1 MCGIVAYKGKKV
13 CFPILLDGLKKLEYR
28 GYDSAGVACIIN
40 NKINITKRAGKV
52 KELENAIK
60 NKQSSKNC
68 SGLGIA
74 HTRWATHGEPNQ
86 KNAHPHIDDSKKI
99 TLVHNGIIEN
109 FDPIKKFLKSKKIK
123 FKSDTDTEVLVQL
136 IGYFYNKGK
145 LNFEQS
151 VRAALQRVDG
161 AYAIVILNTDFPDM
175 MIAARK
181 GSPLVLG
188 LKDNEFFIGSDV
200 SPIIK
205 YTQQITYLNDS
216 EMAVING
223 DSYEIKSVDKD
234 VSLPKKVEKIDY
246 KIDDFDKGKFQY
258 FMHKEIHEQ
267 VDTIRNTLKGRST
280 KSSVLLHGLSE
291 YWEEIK
297 VAEKIYITAC
307 GTSWHAGLI
316 GKNLIERFAEVP
328 VHVEYA
334 SEFRYNHSIMD
345 NKTVVIAISQSGETA
360 DTLAAIAKANDFGA
374 ITIGIC
380 NVPGSSVSRET
391 KCGIHTRCGHEIGV
405 ASTKAFTAQIS
416 VLYLLAL
423 KLADSKKKITAHGL
437 KKYLNMSGYEK
448 SAVGL
453 NPYGTKA
460 IKSLLRKEKSIN
472 KMAQKYKN
480 ASDFLYLGRGLNFP
494 VALEGALKL
503 KEISYI
509 HAEGYPAAEMK
520 HGPIALVDKN
530 MPNVFIVP
538 KDKTY
543 DKIISNI
550 EEIKSRKGKIII
562 VTDSKDKI
570 LRDLADDLILLPKT
584 NQYLFV
590 ILATI
595 ALQLFSYFIALA
607 KGCDVDQ
614 PRNLAKSVTVE

>member
-1 MCGIVAYKGKKV
+1 MCGIVAYKGKKD
-13 CFPILLDGLKKLEYR
+13 CYPILLSGLKKLEYR
-28 GYDSAGVACIIN
+28 GYDSAGVASIIN
-40 NKINITKRAGKV
+40 NKISITKRAGKV
-52 KELENAIK
+52 KELESAINSK
-60 NKQSSKNC
+60 KSSKNC
-68 SGLGIA
+68 GGLGIA

-86 KNAHPHIDDSKKI
+86 KNAHPHLDQSKKI
-99 TLVHNGIIEN
+99 SLVHNGIIEN
-109 FDPIKKFLKSKKIK
+109 YDPIKKFLRSKKVT

-136 IGYFYNKGK
+136 IGYFYNQGK
-145 LNFEQS
+145 LDFEES

-161 AYAIVILNTDFPDM
+161 AYGIVVLNIDFPEM

-188 LKDNEFFIGSDV
+188 IKEGEFFIGSDI
-200 SPIIK
+200 SPIVS
-205 YTQQITYLNDS
+205 YTQQIIYLNDS
-216 EMAVING
+216 EIAVINKN
-223 DSYEIKSVDKD
+223 DYKIKSVEKD
-234 VSLPKKVEKIDY
+234 IALPKKVEKIDY
-246 KIDDFDKGKFQY
+246 KIDDFDKGKFKH

-267 VDTIRNTLKGRST
+267 VITIANTLKSRSN
-280 KSSVLLHGLSE
+280 KNSVLLHGLSE

-297 VAEKIYITAC
+297 SAEKIYITAC

-316 GKNLIERFAEVP
+316 GKNLIERFANVP

-360 DTLAAIAKANDFGA
+360 DTLAAIAKANDYGA

-391 KCGIHTRCGHEIGV
+391 KCGVHTRCGHEIGV
-405 ASTKAFTAQIS
+405 ASTKAFTAQIT
-416 VLYLLAL
+416 VLYFFAL
-423 KLADSKKKITAHGL
+423 KLADSKKT
-437 KKYLNMSGYEK
+437 MTK
-448 SAVGL
+448 SLMRKHLDLSMWPRYVSD
-453 NPYGTKA
+453 
-460 IKSLLRKEKSIN
+460 IKSVLRKEKSI
-472 KMAQKYKN
+472 KKIAEKYQN

-562 VTDSKDKI
+562 ITDSRDKI
-570 LRDLADDLILLPKT
+570 LRDLADDLILVPKT
-584 NQYLFV
+584 THYMFV
-590 ILATI
+590 VLATI
-595 ALQLFSYFIALA
+595 VLQLFSYFVAVA

>member
-1 MCGIVAYKGKKV
+1 MCGIVAYKGSKN
-13 CFPILLDGLKKLEYR
+13 CFPILISGLKKLEYR
-28 GYDSAGVACIIN
+28 GYDSAGVACILNDTSTSIKH
-40 NKINITKRAGKV
+40 KITTIKRVGKV
-52 KELENAIK
+52 RELENAI
-60 NKQSSKNC
+60 NSKTSLKDC
-68 SGLGIA
+68 SGIGIA

-86 KNAHPHIDDSKKI
+86 KNAHPHSDYSKKI
-99 TLVHNGIIEN
+99 TLVHNGVIEN
-109 FDPIKKFLKSKKIK
+109 HVPIKKFLKSKKIT
-123 FKSDTDTEVLVQL
+123 FKSDTDTEILVQL
-136 IGYFYNKGK
+136 IGYFYNSGK

-161 AYAIVILNTDFPDM
+161 AYSIVVLHVDFPEM

-188 LKDNEFFIGSDV
+188 IKDSEFFIGSDI

-205 YTQQITYLNDS
+205 HTQNIIYLKDS
-216 EMAVING
+216 EMAVINE
-223 DSYEIKSVDKD
+223 SNCKIKSVDKD
-234 VSLPKKVEKIDY
+234 VVLPKKVEKIDY
-246 KIDDFDKGKFQY
+246 KIDDFDKGKFKY

-267 VDTIRNTLKGRST
+267 ATTIQNTLKGRST
-280 KSSVLLHGLSE
+280 ESSVLLHGLSE
-291 YWEEIK
+291 YWEEIYK
-297 VAEKIYITAC
+297 AKKIYITAC

-316 GKNLIERFAEVP
+316 GKNFIERFAQIP

-360 DTLAAIAKANDFGA
+360 DTLAAISKANDFGA

-391 KCGIHTRCGHEIGV
+391 NCGIHTRCGHEIGV
-405 ASTKAFTAQIS
+405 ASTKAFTSQIA
-416 VLYLLAL
+416 VLYFLAL
-423 KLADSKKKITAHGL
+423 KLADSRKEMSKSAMRKHLMLISNAAQKDIKALFRKERSIKKIAE
-437 KKYLNMSGYEK
+437 KY
-448 SAVGL
+448 
-453 NPYGTKA
+453 
-460 IKSLLRKEKSIN
+460 
-472 KMAQKYKN
+472 QN

-550 EEIKSRKGKIII
+550 EEIRSRKGKIII
-562 VTDSKDKI
+562 ITDSKDKI
-570 LRDLADDLILLPKT
+570 LRDLSDDLILLPKT
-584 NQYLFV
+584 NQYIFI

-595 ALQLFSYFIALA
+595 VLQLFAFFIAVA

>member
-1 MCGIVAYKGKKV
+1 MCGIVAYKGEKN
-13 CFPILLDGLKKLEYR
+13 CFPILLSGLKKLEYR
-28 GYDSAGVACIIN
+28 GYDSAGVACLIN
-40 NKINITKRAGKV
+40 NKINITKRSGKV
-52 KELENAIK
+52 KELEAAIS
-60 NKQSSKNC
+60 NKKSSQNC
-68 SGLGIA
+68 GGLGIA

-86 KNAHPHIDDSKKI
+86 KNAHPHIDESKKI

-109 FDPIKKFLKSKKIK
+109 YDPIKKFLKSKKIT

-145 LNFEQS
+145 LDFEQS

-161 AYAIVILNTDFPDM
+161 AYGIVVLNVDFPEM

-188 LKDNEFFIGSDV
+188 VKEGEFFIGSDI
-200 SPIIK
+200 SPIVSH
-205 YTQQITYLNDS
+205 TQQIIYLNDS
-216 EMAVING
+216 EMAVINKN
-223 DSYEIKSVDKD
+223 DYQIKSVEKD
-234 VSLPKKVEKIDY
+234 VALPKKVEKIDY
-246 KIDDFDKGKFQY
+246 KIDDFDKGKFKH

-267 VDTIRNTLKGRST
+267 VTTIGNTLKARST
-280 KSSVLLHGLSE
+280 KNSILLHGLSE
-291 YWEEIK
+291 HWEEIQS
-297 VAEKIYITAC
+297 ANRIYITAC

-316 GKNLIERFAEVP
+316 GKNLIERFANVP

-360 DTLAAIAKANDFGA
+360 DTLAAIAKANDYGA

-391 KCGIHTRCGHEIGV
+391 KCGVHTRCGHEIGV
-405 ASTKAFTAQIS
+405 ASTKAFTAQIT
-416 VLYLLAL
+416 VLYFFAL
-423 KLADSKKKITAHGL
+423 KLADSKKTMTRSVMRKHL
-437 KKYLNMSGYEK
+437 DLSMWPKYVND
-448 SAVGL
+448 
-453 NPYGTKA
+453 
-460 IKSLLRKEKSIN
+460 IKSVLKKEKSI
-472 KMAQKYKN
+472 KKIAEKYQN

-562 VTDSKDKI
+562 VTDSRDKI
-570 LRDLADDLILLPKT
+570 LRDLSDDLILVPKT
-584 NQYLFV
+584 THYMFV

-595 ALQLFSYFIALA
+595 VLQLFSYFVAVA

>member
-1 MCGIVAYKGKKV
+1 MCGIVAYKGAKN
-13 CFPILLDGLKKLEYR
+13 CYPILLDGLHRLEYR
-28 GYDSAGVACIIN
+28 GYDSAGVASL
-40 NKINITKRAGKV
+40 NKDGKLDVTKRTGKV
-52 KELENAIK
+52 KQLEQRLK
-60 NKQSSKNC
+60 SKGIIQNC
-68 SGLGIA
+68 NGLGIA
-74 HTRWATHGEPNQ
+74 HTRWATHGKPNQ
-86 KNAHPHIDDSKKI
+86 VNSHPHQDQSGNIVM
-99 TLVHNGIIEN
+99 VHNGIIEN
-109 FDPIKKFLKSKKIK
+109 YNPIKKFLKSKKVK
-123 FKSDTDTEVLVQL
+123 FKSETDTEVLVQL
-136 IGYFYNKGK
+136 IGYFSKNGK

-161 AYAIVILNTDFPDM
+161 AYAIVVLNKKFPDK

-188 LKDNEFFIGSDV
+188 VKDKEFFIGSDI

-205 YTQQITYLNDS
+205 YTQNIIYLEDSQMAIIDGNDYKITS
-216 EMAVING
+216 INQ
-223 DSYEIKSVDKD
+223 D
-234 VSLPKKVEKIDY
+234 VSLPKKIEKIDY
-246 KIDDFDKGKFQY
+246 KIDDYDKGKFKF

-267 VDTIRNTLKGRST
+267 IETVQNTIKGRST
-280 KSSVLLHGLSE
+280 KNNILLNGLRE
-291 YWEEIK
+291 YWSTIK
-297 VAEKIYITAC
+297 QADKIFITAC

-334 SEFRYNHSIMD
+334 SEFRYNKTLVD
-345 NKTVVIAISQSGETA
+345 NKSIVIAISQSGETA
-360 DTLAAIAKANDFGA
+360 DTLAAIDKANKAGA
-374 ITIGIC
+374 VTIGIC

-391 KCGIHTRCGHEIGV
+391 NCGVFTRCGHEVGV
-405 ASTKAFTAQIS
+405 ASTKAFTAQITI
-416 VLYLLAL
+416 LYLLAL
-423 KLADSKKKITAHGL
+423 KLGRSRNLLTKSLIESHLDHSKSIKKIKAVL
-437 KKYLNMSGYEK
+437 NKELDIKKIAL
-448 SAVGL
+448 
-453 NPYGTKA
+453 
-460 IKSLLRKEKSIN
+460 
-472 KMAQKYKN
+472 KYKN

-520 HGPIALVDKN
+520 HGPIALVDKD

-562 VTDSKDKI
+562 ITDSRDKI
-570 LRDLADDLILLPKT
+570 LKNLANDLILVPKT
-584 NQYLFV
+584 NHYMFV
-590 ILATI
+590 TLATI
-595 ALQLFSYFIALA
+595 VLQLFAYYIAVS
-607 KGCDVDQ
+607 KKINVDQ

>member
-1 MCGIVAYKGKKV
+1 MCGIVAYKGSKN
-13 CFPILLDGLKKLEYR
+13 CFPILISGLKKLEYR
-28 GYDSAGVACIIN
+28 GYDSAGVACILNDTSTSIKH
-40 NKINITKRAGKV
+40 KITTIKRVGKV
-52 KELENAIK
+52 RELENAI
-60 NKQSSKNC
+60 NSKTSLKDC
-68 SGLGIA
+68 SGIGIA

-86 KNAHPHIDDSKKI
+86 KNAHPHSDYSKKI

-109 FDPIKKFLKSKKIK
+109 HVPIKKFLKSKNIT

-136 IGYFYNKGK
+136 IGYFYNSGK

-161 AYAIVILNTDFPDM
+161 AYGIVVLHVDFPEM

-188 LKDNEFFIGSDV
+188 IKDSEFFIGSDI

-205 YTQQITYLNDS
+205 HTQNIIYLKDS
-216 EMAVING
+216 EMAVINE
-223 DSYEIKSVDKD
+223 SNCKIKSVDKD
-234 VSLPKKVEKIDY
+234 VVLPKKVEKIDY
-246 KIDDFDKGKFQY
+246 KIDDFDKGKFKY

-267 VDTIRNTLKGRST
+267 ATTIQNTLKGRST
-280 KSSVLLHGLSE
+280 ESSVLLHGLSE
-291 YWEEIK
+291 YWEEIYK
-297 VAEKIYITAC
+297 AKKIYITAC

-316 GKNLIERFAEVP
+316 GKNFIERFAQIP

-360 DTLAAIAKANDFGA
+360 DTLAAISKANDFGA

-391 KCGIHTRCGHEIGV
+391 NCGIHTRCGHEIGV
-405 ASTKAFTAQIS
+405 ASTKAFTSQIA
-416 VLYLLAL
+416 VLYFLAL
-423 KLADSKKKITAHGL
+423 KLADSRKEMSKSAMRKHLMLASNAAQKDIKALFRKERSIKKIAE
-437 KKYLNMSGYEK
+437 KY
-448 SAVGL
+448 
-453 NPYGTKA
+453 
-460 IKSLLRKEKSIN
+460 
-472 KMAQKYKN
+472 QN

-550 EEIKSRKGKIII
+550 EEIRSRKGKIII
-562 VTDSKDKI
+562 ITDSKDKI
-570 LRDLADDLILLPKT
+570 LRDLSDDLILLPKT
-584 NQYLFV
+584 NQYIFI

-595 ALQLFSYFIALA
+595 VLQLFAFFIAVA

>member
-1 MCGIVAYKGKKV
+1 MCGIVAYKGHKN
-13 CFPILLDGLKKLEYR
+13 CFPILLGGLKKLEYR
-28 GYDSAGVACIIN
+28 GYDSAGVACLYN
-40 NKINITKRAGKV
+40 NKISVTRRVGKV
-52 KELENAIK
+52 KELEIAI
-60 NKQSSKNC
+60 NKKKSSKDC
-68 SGLGIA
+68 QGLGIA

-86 KNAHPHIDDSKKI
+86 KNAHPHLDQSNKI
-99 TLVHNGIIEN
+99 AIVHNGIIEN
-109 FDPIKKFLKSKKIK
+109 YDPIKKFLRSKKMK
-123 FKSDTDTEVLVQL
+123 FKSDTDTEVLAQL

-161 AYAIVILNTDFPDM
+161 AYGIVVLNKDYPDM

-188 LKDNEFFIGSDV
+188 IKDNEFFIGSDV

-205 YTQQITYLNDS
+205 HTQKIIYLNDS
-216 EMAVING
+216 EMAVI
-223 DSYEIKSVDKD
+223 DDSSYEIKSVDKD

-246 KIDDFDKGKFQY
+246 KIDDFDKGKFKY

-267 VDTIRNTLKGRST
+267 ATTIENTLKGRTT
-280 KSSVLLHGLSE
+280 KSSVLLHGLSD
-291 YWEEIK
+291 YWEEIQH
-297 VAEKIYITAC
+297 AERIYITAC

-316 GKNLIERFAEVP
+316 GKNLIERFAKIP

-334 SEFRYNHSIMD
+334 SEFRYNHSVMD

-374 ITIGIC
+374 VTVGIC

-391 KCGIHTRCGHEIGV
+391 DCGVHTRCGHEIGV

-416 VLYLLAL
+416 ILYLLAL
-423 KLADSKKKITAHGL
+423 KLADSRKTITKSAL
-437 KKYLNMSGYEK
+437 KKHLAMGHAKNTGK
-448 SAVGL
+448 IQ
-453 NPYGTKA
+453 
-460 IKSLLRKEKSIN
+460 IKSLLRKEKAIK
-472 KMAQKYKN
+472 KMAEKYQK

-530 MPNVFIVP
+530 LPNVFIVP
-538 KDKTY
+538 KDHTY

-550 EEIKSRKGKIII
+550 EEIRSRKGKIII
-562 VTDSKDKI
+562 VTDSRDKI

-584 NQYLFV
+584 NQYVFV

-595 ALQLFSYFIALA
+595 SLQLFAFYIAVA